1 MFWYAGKSSSRLSAM
16 SVVTSIGRLKPRSMS
31 RGEAGRQRSV
41 PQDHTRPPSPSIPR
55 RPLPSAFPNVA
66 ISSAAMTHSTPN
78 HFAMRRHIQA
88 PAEYVS
94 IDDVVPFVL
103 RELQRACHTS
113 CLAKLRVSVISER
126 PSCAALPGT
135 VKGLPRSLQIDA

>member
-16 SVVTSIGRLKPRSMS
+16 SAVTSIGRRSVS
-31 RGEAGRQRSV
+31 RGEAGRQRLV

-55 RPLPSAFPNVA
+55 RPLRSAFPNGA

-78 HFAMRRHIQA
+78 HFAMRRPHPA

-113 CLAKLRVSVISER
+113 CLAKLRVSVISET